1 MFADLLNSKMGPWV
15 ISGAIVV
22 LGAVIY
28 GFGSHG
34 RQGLKVVTVHPASN
48 VLDAALSPDGSRVAM
63 TWREQ
68 YGRSSTDVHEAI
80 EIKDVRSDKE
90 IASFTLPRRNWNL
103 GQQSYVDRSLQYCDH
118 GKYLLAFAGPDA
130 LMAVDTTSLSI
141 HSGITLGTLPPQP
154 APDQPVRWLTFLPF
168 STYVTV
174 DCSTHT
180 PYVVLATWGD
190 LQASS
195 VKLFDLEKGTEVADL
210 SRTYAGRYQ
219 GGGVAI
225 SPDGS
230 RAAVATWSDP
240 NAGGQVEV
248 IDISRASR
256 VSTLS
261 LGPRGALLPHDSIAF
276 AGNNAVLIG
285 ERKCQDGDNFC
296 DFRPHPRVI
305 RDWNFSGDHEARELS
320 SPGAYNYQYFS
331 GSADGHVAFSY
342 AGSESY
348 CTSCNRGMG
357 ETKVSDARFR
367 IWNRTSGRIIA
378 ESPRLDV
385 EKHSCFLVITIGS
398 CTAYE
403 RVPELQMSDDGKAVL
418 AFMPMTSEDLPDR
431 KPRPLHVFLRP

>member
-1 MFADLLNSKMGPWV
+1 MNSKRGPWV
-15 ISGAIVV
+15 ICGAIAV
-22 LGAVIY
+22 LAAVIY
-28 GFGSHG
+28 GFGSHERPG
-34 RQGLKVVTVHPASN
+34 FKVITVHPAGN
-48 VLDAALSPDGSRVAM
+48 VWDAALSPDGSRVAM
-63 TWREQ
+63 TWRER

-90 IASFTLPRRNWNL
+90 IASFTLPPRNWNL
-103 GQQSYVDRSLQYCDH
+103 GQQSSVDRSLQYCDH

-130 LMAVDTTSLSI
+130 LMAVDTASLSI
-141 HSGITLGTLPPQP
+141 HFGITLGTLPPLP

-168 STYVTV
+168 SSNVTV
-174 DCSTHT
+174 RCSTDT

-190 LQASS
+190 MQASS
-195 VKLFDLEKGTEVADL
+195 VKVFDLEKGTEVADL
-210 SRTYAGRYQ
+210 SRAYAGRYA

-230 RAAVATWSDP
+230 RAAVETWS
-240 NAGGQVEV
+240 NANDGGQVEV
-248 IDISRASR
+248 IDISRVSR

-261 LGPRGALLPHDSIAF
+261 LGPRGALPPNDSLAF

-285 ERKCQDGDNFC
+285 ERKCQDGDSFC

-305 RDWNFSGDHEARELS
+305 RDWNFSADREARELS

-342 AGSESY
+342 SGSEGY
-348 CTSCNRGMG
+348 CTSCNSGGG

-367 IWNRTSGRIIA
+367 IWDRTSGRIIA
-378 ESPRLDV
+378 ESPRLKV

-398 CTAYE
+398 CTSYE

-418 AFMPMTSEDLPDR
+418 AFMPLTSEDAPDR
-431 KPRPLHVFLRP
+431 KPRPLLVFLRR